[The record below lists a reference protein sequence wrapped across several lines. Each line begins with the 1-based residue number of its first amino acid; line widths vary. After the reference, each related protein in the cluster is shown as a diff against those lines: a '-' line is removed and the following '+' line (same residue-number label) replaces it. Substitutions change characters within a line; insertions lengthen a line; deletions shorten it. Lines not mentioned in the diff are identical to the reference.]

1 MPADTPTTIPLPQTT
16 AAQGVSY
23 TTPNSITIDEAGDYE
38 LSYQVNLYSSA
49 GTDVTFAVQQNG
61 SDLPETVTGRTMG
74 AGAVTPINDS
84 VIVSLPAGAEMSLR
98 VTSPNAVDLTFI
110 SGLNAS
116 LTAKKLSAATA

>member
-1 MPADTPTTIPLPQTT
+1 M

-23 TTPNSITIDEAGDYE
+23 AAPNSITIDEAGDYE

-61 SDLPETVTGRTMG
+61 EDLPETVTGRTMG

-84 VIVSLPAGAEMSLR
+84 VIVSLPAGAELSLR